1 MFSKLFAGLI
11 LIAMIALGV
20 SMMSGLYQVVRLIFK
35 KDKRTKRLKRAI
47 KMGAIFIV
55 SYAFLNGLRFNIEQ
69 PRIWT
74 NVYPNKIDAH
84 IKLSTRNKDI
94 NTIDNVTHDDVNELV
109 HNKTCLPS
117 IVTIEA
123 TNTKGQISKQAY
135 LHAQHLKEKVQGNKP
150 SAKTRGH
157 ITHIRYGMGES
168 TVTWYGLTINTGD
181 VPLLDLDVEYE
192 PSTGTSPNTLFET
205 H

>member
-55 SYAFLNGLRFNIEQ
+55 SYAFLNGLRFDIEQ

-74 NVYPNKIDAH
+74 NVYPNKIDAN
-84 IKLSTRNKDI
+84 IKLSTRYKTINVKENVSHKDI
-94 NTIDNVTHDDVNELV
+94 DELV
-109 HNKTCLPS
+109 RNETRLPS
-117 IVTIEA
+117 TVTIEA
-123 TNTKGQISKQAY
+123 TNAKGQTSKQAY
-135 LHAQHLKEKVQGNKP
+135 LHAQHLKEKVHGNKP

-157 ITHIRYGMGES
+157 ITRIQYGTGKS
-168 TVTWYGLTINTGD
+168 TITWYGLTVNTGD
-181 VPLLDLDVEYE
+181 IPLLDLVVEYE
-192 PSTGTSPNTLFET
+192 PSTSASPDTLFKT

>member
-11 LIAMIALGV
+11 LIAMITLGV

-35 KDKRTKRLKRAI
+35 KDERTKRLKRVT
-47 KMGAIFIV
+47 KMGVIFVI
-55 SYAFLNGLRFNIEQ
+55 SYAFLNGLRFDIEQ

-74 NVYPNKIDAH
+74 NVYPNKISAH
-84 IKLSTRNKDI
+84 IKLSTRNK
-94 NTIDNVTHDDVNELV
+94 TIDTTDNVTHHDINELV
-109 HNKTCLPS
+109 RNKTCSPS

-123 TNTKGQISKQAY
+123 TNTQGQTSKQAY
-135 LHAQHLKEKVQGNKP
+135 WHAQNLKEKVHGNKP

-168 TVTWYGLTINTGD
+168 TVTWYGLKVNTD
-181 VPLLDLDVEYE
+181 DIPLLDLTVEYE